1 MATFSESEMRF
12 LKHVRVGRLAT
23 RDGEEVHVI
32 PICPV
37 FDVGVFYMATHG
49 NTRKI
54 RNLLKNSQA
63 TLLLDQYSE
72 DWMRNVGVMVTG
84 SADVVRQGPEFE
96 KGKALLETK
105 FQQYASLFPIKQG
118 ESVVIC
124 FKPAKKVGWDYIAGE
139 LREPH

>member
-1 MATFSESEMRF
+1 MPAR
-12 LKHVRVGRLAT
+12 RVLSIFPAQ
-23 RDGEEVHVI
+23 EEVSI
-32 PICPV
+32 PG
-37 FDVGVFYMATHG
+37 DHH
-49 NTRKI
+49 NR
-54 RNLLKNSQA
+54 A

-84 SADVVRQGPEFE
+84 TADVVRQGPEFE